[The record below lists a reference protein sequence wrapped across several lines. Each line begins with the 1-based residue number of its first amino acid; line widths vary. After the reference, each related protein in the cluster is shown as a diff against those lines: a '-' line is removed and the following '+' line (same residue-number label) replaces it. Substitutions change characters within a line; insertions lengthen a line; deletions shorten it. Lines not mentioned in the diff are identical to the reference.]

1 MENAIELLNAE
12 LEAAN
17 ALIAKLA
24 DRIEALEARADY
36 HAGHLVFHDDRL
48 RALELDAELSKGTWE
63 PDVQWHKDNGYQL

>member
-1 MENAIELLNAE
+1 MNNVVELLNAE

-24 DRIEALEARADY
+24 DRIEALETRADI
-36 HAGHLVFHDDRL
+36 HAGHLVSHDDRL